1 MSQTYTKARAKG
13 MMTKQELEEAVRDGR
28 IDTVIVAIVDMQG
41 RLMGKR
47 LTGDYFL
54 QGGLDHGTHF
64 CNYLLGTDMEMNTPP
79 GFREMNWEGG
89 YGDWLARPDWSTL
102 RWIPWLNKTAMVL
115 ADVVSEETGELIDIA
130 PRSILK
136 KQLQKSRNRGFHV
149 VMASELEFY
158 TMEETYESIH
168 DKGYEGLLTA
178 GRYNED
184 YNLLQGTKNEPLYH
198 KFRQYMTESG
208 IPVESSKG
216 EACAGQH
223 EVNLVYA
230 DALTSADRHVS
241 FKHGLKE
248 ISIQEGYAITF
259 MAKPDHQWTGSS
271 GHIHISLWDPD
282 KTNNL
287 FYDPTAEN
295 RMSETMR
302 HFLGGVMKYTRDFS
316 LCFAPNVNS
325 YKRFALESWA
335 PVHIVWSRDNRSAG
349 IRIVGD
355 KQGLRIEN
363 RITGADI
370 NPYLAYAAMIGAGLE
385 GIEQKIE
392 PEEELKGNAYESNGS
407 LRIPKSLY
415 EAIDCWEE
423 SDAVK
428 KILGESV
435 AYHYGYA
442 AKLEQ
447 QAYDAVVTT
456 WERARYF
463 EQG

>member
-1 MSQTYTKARAKG
+1 
-13 MMTKQELEEAVRDGR
+13 
-28 IDTVIVAIVDMQG
+28 
-41 RLMGKR
+41 
-47 LTGDYFL
+47 
-54 QGGLDHGTHF
+54 
-64 CNYLLGTDMEMNTPP
+64 
-79 GFREMNWEGG
+79 
-89 YGDWLARPDWSTL
+89 
-102 RWIPWLNKTAMVL
+102 
-115 ADVVSEETGELIDIA
+115 
-130 PRSILK
+130 
-136 KQLQKSRNRGFHV
+136 
-149 VMASELEFY
+149 
-158 TMEETYESIH
+158 
-168 DKGYEGLLTA
+168 
-178 GRYNED
+178 
-184 YNLLQGTKNEPLYH
+184 
-198 KFRQYMTESG
+198 MTESG

-428 KILGESV
+428 KILGEECGLPLRV
-435 AYHYGYA
+435 CRQARA
-442 AKLEQ
+442 AGL
-447 QAYDAVVTT
+447 
-456 WERARYF
+456 
-463 EQG
+463 